1 MVRLVMATIG
11 VCAFLASAAWAQS
24 SRYGAFDSGQ
34 GETQEL
40 VDALRNLVNE
50 ADRGRAADPLF
61 LRDLRELA
69 DRFDDPWRT
78 RIIFDDF
85 GDGDYTRDPA
95 WRVVSGSFAVDPRRG
110 LLSRAGAAAPAQ
122 ARRDEGSTKNL
133 AVGLLADL
141 LAKSLGGEESA
152 DGERIEP
159 APRERAAEIALSQ
172 SITNAFSLTAEIA
185 GGPDAAD
192 FEFVVFQGA
201 RRDAGYRLVL
211 VPERGISLLRYSRG
225 TSTVIAEARAPL
237 ALGDGAGHVVQW
249 TRAPEGRMVVRFDG
263 VAQLE
268 GTDRGF
274 RDPFDGLSLITRGGE
289 YRLSSLS
296 VDGAG

>member
-1 MVRLVMATIG
+1 MR
-11 VCAFLASAAWAQS
+11 
-24 SRYGAFDSGQ
+24 
-34 GETQEL
+34 
-40 VDALRNLVNE
+40 ALINE

-61 LRDLRELA
+61 LRDLRDLA
-69 DRFDDPWRT
+69 DRFDVPWRT

-85 GDGDYTRDPA
+85 GDGDYTRNPA

-110 LLSRAGAAAPAQ
+110 LLSRAGAATTT
-122 ARRDEGSTKNL
+122 RDRAEEASAKDL

-141 LAKSLGGEESA
+141 LAKSLG
-152 DGERIEP
+152 DEP
-159 APRERAAEIALSQ
+159 AEGARLEPPPRERAAEIALGQ

-185 GGPDAAD
+185 GGSDAGD

-211 VPERGISLLRYSRG
+211 VPDRGISLLRIARG
-225 TSTVIAEARAPL
+225 QSTVIAEARGALRL
-237 ALGDGAGHVVQW
+237 ADGAGHVVQW

-268 GTDRGF
+268 ATDQAF
-274 RDPFDGLSLITRGGE
+274 RDAFDGVSLITRRGE
-289 YRLSSLS
+289 YRLSSLGI
-296 VDGAG
+296 DGAG